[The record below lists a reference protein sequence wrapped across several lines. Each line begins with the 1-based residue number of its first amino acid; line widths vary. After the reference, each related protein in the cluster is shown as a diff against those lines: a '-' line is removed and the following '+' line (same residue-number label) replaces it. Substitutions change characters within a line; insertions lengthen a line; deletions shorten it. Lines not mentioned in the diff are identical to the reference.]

1 MAAPEEKYANYI
13 SVIVTSSH
21 VGPCGLVAENL
32 FLSPWKTSIQHWEG
46 VREGGCHLDL
56 FLMEDLLV
64 GVFAGKGVVAVGC
77 LVIGLQIGSLGTSG
91 TSSICS
97 LCILKSM

>member
-1 MAAPEEKYANYI
+1 MFLLG
-13 SVIVTSSH
+13 TSR
-21 VGPCGLVAENL
+21 LV
-32 FLSPWKTSIQHWEG
+32 
-46 VREGGCHLDL
+46 
-56 FLMEDLLV
+56 V
-64 GVFAGKGVVAVGC
+64 GVVFINILCLLIDGVVAVGC